1 MGQVLIADGH
11 PVTRHAVRMLLES
24 EGHAIAGEAEDGL
37 DALRLSLEQPADLL
51 ILDIDL
57 SRLNGLDV
65 MARLR
70 ARGLTLPVLA
80 FSAQDSEHIVGRFL
94 QGGASGFVSKHDD
107 LRELSLAVAMLLRG
121 RSYFPMRLLGNV
133 NLPEVRSGERERV
146 ASLSNREL
154 SVLYFLASG
163 RNNHQIAHELTISE
177 KTVSTYRTR
186 LQHKLN
192 LHSLAELID
201 FARRNALVAA
211 PQAEPRPEAPDS
223 DELVMLRSL
232 VDSLPDAL
240 YVRDTA
246 GRLAHANLAFLRLY
260 DVRLDD
266 VLGTRAM
273 DVDWYAPAQ
282 AELLH
287 QYFLQA
293 VAAEQAFARD
303 IELRIHGQ
311 RRVLHHWGK
320 PYRDAQGRLLG
331 MICGS
336 ADITGR
342 QDRLR
347 AIEAD
352 KQQAELSNRQK
363 LNFLVRASNEFSV
376 PLGAM
381 HGMLE
386 MVLQRATLE
395 PADRKALEWIDG
407 TSRDLLKLTADLRQ
421 VARLESGEEHPQVV
435 ALRLDKLLH
444 DAIAAIAA
452 SLDAKGL
459 ALDVQVAAELEHG
472 LLGDPR
478 LLREVIDYLLAYLVR
493 ESSDGTLRITLHG
506 QVDEARLAIR
516 LNATNVRAEEQDPLT
531 VYSLDELAAD
541 TERQLLQQ
549 APVGLIVAKRLV
561 GLLQGEL
568 VLASPPGQGST
579 VSAHFSL
586 ELAQPPSAS
595 GPCAI
600 DPP

>member
-1 MGQVLIADGH
+1 MKGIAMGQVLIADGH

-24 EGHAIAGEAEDGL
+24 EGHAVVGEAEDGL
-37 DALRLSLEQPADLL
+37 ETLRLGLEQLADLL

-70 ARGLTLPVLA
+70 AHGVHLPVLA

-192 LHSLAELID
+192 LHSLPELID

-211 PQAEPRPEAPDS
+211 PQGEPAPAAPEN

-240 YVRDTA
+240 YVRDTG
-246 GRLAHANLAFLRLY
+246 GRLVHANLAFLRLY
-260 DVRLDD
+260 DVQLGD

-273 DVDWYAPAQ
+273 DVDWYSPAQ

-293 VAAEQAFARD
+293 VAAEQPFARD
-303 IELRIHGQ
+303 IELRIHGH

-320 PYRDAQGRLLG
+320 PYRDAGGRLLG

-352 KQQAELSNRQK
+352 KQQAELSNQQK

-381 HGMLE
+381 HSLLE
-386 MVLQRATLE
+386 MVLQRATLK
-395 PADRKALEWIDG
+395 PADREALEWIDE
-407 TSRDLLKLTADLRQ
+407 TSRNLLKLTADLRQ
-421 VARLESGEEHPQVV
+421 VARLESGEEKPQTTP
-435 ALRLDKLLH
+435 LRLDQLLG
-444 DAIAAIAA
+444 DAIAEAAA
-452 SLDAKGL
+452 SARGKGL
-459 ALDVQVAAELEHG
+459 VLEMHAARELDRV
-472 LLGDPR
+472 LLGDPA
-478 LLREVIDYLLAYLVR
+478 LLKEILDYLLAYLIR
-493 ESSDGTLRITLHG
+493 ETSAGTLLFSLNG
-506 QVDEARLAIR
+506 QVEGSRLAVR
-516 LNATNVRAEEQDPLT
+516 LIAAGSDKPRQDPLAL
-531 VYSLDELAAD
+531 YSLEELASNAA
-541 TERQLLQQ
+541 RQMIQE

-561 GLLQGEL
+561 NLLQGEL
-568 VLASPPGQGST
+568 VLASPPGQGIT
-579 VSAHFSL
+579 VSVHL
-586 ELAQPPSAS
+586 YLPLA
-595 GPCAI
+595 
-600 DPP
+600 

>member
-11 PVTRHAVRMLLES
+11 PVTRHAVRILLES
-24 EGHAIAGEAEDGL
+24 EGHTIAGEAEDGL
-37 DALRLSLEQPADLL
+37 DALRLGLEQPADLL

-70 ARGLTLPVLA
+70 ARGVNLPVLA

-201 FARRNALVAA
+201 FARRNALVTA
-211 PQAEPRPEAPDS
+211 PQAEPERAAPDS

-260 DVRLDD
+260 DVHLED

-293 VAAEQAFARD
+293 VAAELAFARD

-381 HGMLE
+381 HGLLE
-386 MVLQRATLE
+386 MVLQRATLQ
-395 PADRKALEWIDG
+395 PADREALEWIDS
-407 TSRDLLKLTADLRQ
+407 TSRDLLELTADLRQ
-421 VARLESGEEHPQVV
+421 IARLESGEEQAQRVPLHLEPLLRE
-435 ALRLDKLLH
+435 AL
-444 DAIAAIAA
+444 AALEAPI
-452 SLDAKGL
+452 SAKGL
-459 ALDVQVAAELEHG
+459 KLELQASPEVDHA
-472 LLGDPR
+472 LLGDPL
-478 LLREVIDYLLAYLVR
+478 LLRKILDYLLAYLIR
-493 ESSDGTLRITLHG
+493 ETAAGTLCIALHG
-506 QVDEARLAIR
+506 QVEGERLAVR
-516 LNATNVRAEEQDPLT
+516 LNAAPLLQAAEDPQA
-531 VYSLDELAAD
+531 VYSLEELAAD
-541 TERQLLQQ
+541 AARQILQE

-568 VLASPPGQGST
+568 VLASPPGQGTTASVHLMLPLAPIST
-579 VSAHFSL
+579 L
-586 ELAQPPSAS
+586 
-595 GPCAI
+595 
-600 DPP
+600 

>member
-24 EGHAIAGEAEDGL
+24 EGHAIVGEAEDGL
-37 DALRLSLEQPADLL
+37 EALRLGLEQLADLL

-70 ARGLTLPVLA
+70 AHGVNLPVLA

-133 NLPEVRSGERERV
+133 NLPEVRSGERERI

-192 LHSLAELID
+192 LHSMPELID

-211 PQAEPRPEAPDS
+211 PQGEPTPVTPEN

-240 YVRDTA
+240 YVRDTG
-246 GRLAHANLAFLRLY
+246 GRLVLANLAFLRLY
-260 DVRLDD
+260 DVQLGD
-266 VLGTRAM
+266 VLGTRAL
-273 DVDWYAPAQ
+273 DVDWYAPQQ

-293 VAAEQAFARD
+293 VAAEQPFARD
-303 IELRIHGQ
+303 IELRIHGH

-320 PYRDAQGRLLG
+320 PYRDARGRLLG

-336 ADITGR
+336 ADITNR

-347 AIEAD
+347 SIEAD
-352 KQQAELSNRQK
+352 KQRAELDNRQK
-363 LNFLVRASNEFSV
+363 LNFLVRASNEFSL

-386 MVLQRATLE
+386 VVLQRAALTS
-395 PADRKALEWIDG
+395 ADREALEWIDE

-421 VARLESGEEHPQVV
+421 VARLESGEEKPR
-435 ALRLDKLLH
+435 AMPLRLDHLLGET
-444 DAIAAIAA
+444 IAAVATSA
-452 SLDAKGL
+452 RSKGL
-459 ALDVQVAAELEHG
+459 LLEMHAARELDRA
-472 LLGDPR
+472 LLGDPA
-478 LLREVIDYLLAYLVR
+478 LLREILDYLLAYLIR
-493 ESSDGTLRITLHG
+493 EMPAGTLLVSLNGH
-506 QVDEARLAIR
+506 VEESCLAVRLIA
-516 LNATNVRAEEQDPLT
+516 AGADKQQQDPLAL
-531 VYSLDELAAD
+531 YSLEELAAD
-541 TERQLLQQ
+541 ASRQMLQE

-561 GLLQGEL
+561 NLLQGEL
-568 VLASPPGQGST
+568 VLASPPGQGITAS
-579 VSAHFSL
+579 VHL
-586 ELAQPPSAS
+586 CLPLA
-595 GPCAI
+595 
-600 DPP
+600 

>member
-57 SRLNGLDV
+57 SHLNGLDV

-70 ARGLTLPVLA
+70 ARGMNLPVLA

-163 RNNHQIAHELTISE
+163 RNNHQIAHELTLSE

-201 FARRNALVAA
+201 FARRNALVTA
-211 PQAEPRPEAPDS
+211 PQAEPERAAPDS

-260 DVRLDD
+260 DVRLED

-381 HGMLE
+381 HGLLE

-395 PADRKALEWIDG
+395 PADREALEWIDG

-421 VARLESGEEHPQVV
+421 IARLESGEEHAQAI
-435 ALRLDKLLH
+435 ALRLDDLLR
-444 DAIAAIAA
+444 AATESAA
-452 SLDAKGL
+452 RLLKAK
-459 ALDVQVAAELEHG
+459 ALQADLQISPELNRE

-478 LLREVIDYLLAYLVR
+478 LLRKVFDYLLAYLIR
-493 ESSDGTLRITLHG
+493 ETPAGSLCLTLHG
-506 QVDEARLAIR
+506 QVEGSRLAIR
-516 LNATNVRAEEQDPLT
+516 LNAAPLAAEAGDPLA
-531 VYSLDELAAD
+531 VYSLEELAAD
-541 TERQLLQQ
+541 AARQMLQD
-549 APVGLIVAKRLV
+549 APVGLIVAKRLIA
-561 GLLQGEL
+561 LLQGEL
-568 VLASPPGQGST
+568 VLASPPGQGMT
-579 VSAHFSL
+579 VSMHLSL
-586 ELAQPPSAS
+586 PLAGDFPL
-595 GPCAI
+595 
-600 DPP
+600 

>member
-37 DALRLSLEQPADLL
+37 DALRLSLERPADLL

-70 ARGLTLPVLA
+70 ARGVDLPVLA

-121 RSYFPMRLLGNV
+121 RSYFPTRLLGNV

-163 RNNHQIAHELTISE
+163 RNNHQIAHELTLSE

-192 LHSLAELID
+192 LHSLPELID

-211 PQAEPRPEAPDS
+211 PQAEPEPPAADG
-223 DELVMLRSL
+223 DERVMLRSL

-240 YVRDTA
+240 YVRDTS
-246 GRLAHANLAFLRLY
+246 GRLVYANLAFLRLY
-260 DVRLDD
+260 DVELAE

-293 VAAEQAFARD
+293 VAAEQGFARD

-320 PYRDAQGRLLG
+320 PYRDARGRLLG

-352 KQQAELSNRQK
+352 RLQAELGNRQK
-363 LNFLVRASNEFSV
+363 LDFLVRASNEFSL

-381 HGMLE
+381 HGLLE

-395 PADRKALEWIDG
+395 PADRQALEWIDG
-407 TSRDLLKLTADLRQ
+407 TSRDLLRLTADLRQ
-421 VARLESGEEHPQVV
+421 VARLESGEEQMQSLPLSLEEQ
-435 ALRLDKLLH
+435 LH
-444 DAIAAIAA
+444 ATLASAAAPA
-452 SLDAKGL
+452 SVKGL
-459 ALDVQVAAELEHG
+459 KLEVEVAPPLDQAV
-472 LLGDPR
+472 LGDPL
-478 LLREVIDYLLAYLVR
+478 LLRKILDYLLTYLIR
-493 ESSDGTLRITLHG
+493 ETTAGILRIGLHG
-506 QVDEARLAIR
+506 QVEHEHLFVR
-516 LNATNVRAEEQDPLT
+516 LNAASIASTPEDPLA
-531 VYSLDELAAD
+531 VYSLEELAAD
-541 TERQLLQQ
+541 AARQMLQD

-561 GLLQGEL
+561 GLLKGEL
-568 VLASPPGQGST
+568 VLASPPGQGAT
-579 VSAHFSL
+579 VSLHLSL
-586 ELAQPPSAS
+586 PLA
-595 GPCAI
+595 
-600 DPP
+600 

>member
-24 EGHAIAGEAEDGL
+24 EGHAIAGEAENGL
-37 DALRLSLEQPADLL
+37 EALRLSLEQPADLL

-70 ARGLTLPVLA
+70 AHGVNLPVLA

-133 NLPEVRSGERERV
+133 NLPDVRSGERERV

-163 RNNHQIAHELTISE
+163 RNNHQISHELTISE

-192 LHSLAELID
+192 LHSLPELID

-211 PQAEPRPEAPDS
+211 PQGEPAPAAPEN

-240 YVRDTA
+240 YVRDTG
-246 GRLAHANLAFLRLY
+246 GRLVHANLAFLRLY
-260 DVRLDD
+260 DVQLGD

-293 VAAEQAFARD
+293 VAAEQPFARD
-303 IELRIHGQ
+303 IELRIHGH

-320 PYRDAQGRLLG
+320 PYRDAGGRLLG

-352 KQQAELSNRQK
+352 KQQAELGNRQK
-363 LNFLVRASNEFSV
+363 LNFLVRASNEFSL

-386 MVLQRATLE
+386 VVLQRATLE
-395 PADRKALEWIDG
+395 PADREALEWIDS
-407 TSRDLLKLTADLRQ
+407 TSRGLLKLTADLRQ
-421 VARLESGEEHPQVV
+421 VARLESGEEQPQQ
-435 ALRLDKLLH
+435 APLRLDELLR
-444 DAIAAIAA
+444 AAI
-452 SLDAKGL
+452 DAVATTAHGKGL
-459 ALDVQVAAELEHG
+459 ALDMQVAPELDRV
-472 LLGDPR
+472 LLGDPS
-478 LLREVIDYLLAYLVR
+478 LLREVLDYLLAYLIR
-493 ESSDGTLRITLHG
+493 ETGSGTLLVSLHG
-506 QVDEARLAIR
+506 QVEDSRLAIR
-516 LNATNVRAEEQDPLT
+516 LNATGTGAQGEDPLAL
-531 VYSLDELAAD
+531 YSLEELAAD
-541 TERQLLQQ
+541 AARQLLQD

-561 GLLQGEL
+561 SLLQGEL
-568 VLASPPGQGST
+568 VLASPPGQGTT
-579 VSAHFSL
+579 VSVH
-586 ELAQPPSAS
+586 LALPLAPETA
-595 GPCAI
+595 A
-600 DPP
+600 

>member
-11 PVTRHAVRMLLES
+11 PVTRHAVRVLLES

-37 DALRLSLEQPADLL
+37 DALRLSLERPADLL

-65 MARLR
+65 MARLK
-70 ARGLTLPVLA
+70 AHGVDLPVLA

-133 NLPEVRSGERERV
+133 NLPQVRSGERERV

-211 PQAEPRPEAPDS
+211 PQAEPEQPAPAS

-240 YVRDTA
+240 YVRDTG
-246 GRLAHANLAFLRLY
+246 GRLVHANLAFLRLY
-260 DVRLDD
+260 DVDLAE

-363 LNFLVRASNEFSV
+363 LNFLVRASNEFSL

-381 HGMLE
+381 HGLLE
-386 MVLQRATLE
+386 MVLQRASLE
-395 PADRKALEWIDG
+395 PADRQALEWIDG
-407 TSRDLLKLTADLRQ
+407 TSRDLLRLTADLRQ
-421 VARLESGEEHPQVV
+421 IARLESGEEQMQSLP
-435 ALRLDKLLH
+435 LSLEELLH
-444 DAIAAIAA
+444 AALASAA
-452 SLDAKGL
+452 APASVKGL
-459 ALDVQVAAELEHG
+459 KLEVEVAPPLDQAV
-472 LLGDPR
+472 LGDPL
-478 LLREVIDYLLAYLVR
+478 LLRKILDYLLAYLIRVTTA
-493 ESSDGTLRITLHG
+493 GILRIGLHG
-506 QVDEARLAIR
+506 QVEHEHLSVR
-516 LNATNVRAEEQDPLT
+516 LNAAPIASTPEDPLA
-531 VYSLDELAAD
+531 VYSLEELAAD
-541 TERQLLQQ
+541 AARQMLQD

-561 GLLQGEL
+561 GLLKGEL
-568 VLASPPGQGST
+568 VLASPPGQGAT
-579 VSAHFSL
+579 VSLHLSL
-586 ELAQPPSAS
+586 PLA
-595 GPCAI
+595 
-600 DPP
+600 

>member
-11 PVTRHAVRMLLES
+11 PVTRHAVRVLLES
-24 EGHAIAGEAEDGL
+24 EGHRIAGEAEDGV
-37 DALRLSLEQPADLL
+37 DALRLGLEQPADLL

-70 ARGLTLPVLA
+70 ARGVNLPVLA

-94 QGGASGFVSKHDD
+94 QSGASGFVSKHDD
-107 LRELSLAVAMLLRG
+107 LRELSLAVSMLLRG
-121 RSYFPMRLLGNV
+121 RSYFPMHLLGTV
-133 NLPEVRSGERERV
+133 NLQEVRSGEHERV

-163 RNNHQIAHELTISE
+163 RNNHQIAHELTLSE

-211 PQAEPRPEAPDS
+211 PQAAPVPAAPAG

-240 YVRDTA
+240 YVRDTS
-246 GRLAHANLAFLRLY
+246 GRLVHANRAFLHLY
-260 DVRLDD
+260 EVELGD

-320 PYRDAQGRLLG
+320 PYRDAAGRLLG

-352 KQQAELSNRQK
+352 RLQAQLSNQQK
-363 LNFLVRASNEFSV
+363 LNFLLRASNEFSL

-381 HGMLE
+381 HGLLE
-386 MVLQRATLE
+386 MVLQRASLA
-395 PADRKALEWIDG
+395 PADREALEWIDD
-407 TSRDLLKLTADLRQ
+407 TSRNLLKLTADLRQ
-421 VARLESGEEHPQVV
+421 SARLESGEEQAQALP
-435 ALRLDKLLH
+435 LRLDQLLRE
-444 DAIAAIAA
+444 AIESAA
-452 SLDAKGL
+452 SALQARKL
-459 ALDVQVAAELEHG
+459 AVDLQIAAELG
-472 LLGDPR
+472 QTLLGDPQ
-478 LLREVIDYLLAYLVR
+478 LLRKILDYLLAYLIR
-493 ESSDGTLRITLHG
+493 ENSAGTLRISLHG
-506 QVDEARLAIR
+506 QLDASLLAIR
-516 LNATNVRAEEQDPLT
+516 LNAAPLLGNSPDPLA
-531 VYSLDELAAD
+531 VYSLEELAAD
-541 TERQLLQQ
+541 AARQMLQD
-549 APVGLIVAKRLV
+549 APVGLIVARRLV
-561 GLLQGEL
+561 DLLHGEL
-568 VLASPPGQGST
+568 VLASPPGEGTT
-579 VSAHFSL
+579 VSLHLSL
-586 ELAQPPSAS
+586 PLARSIPRAS
-595 GPCAI
+595 
-600 DPP
+600 DPPL

>member
-11 PVTRHAVRMLLES
+11 PVTRHAVRVLLES
-24 EGHAIAGEAEDGL
+24 EGHTIAGEAEDGL
-37 DALRLSLEQPADLL
+37 DALRLSLERPADLL

-65 MARLR
+65 MARLK
-70 ARGLTLPVLA
+70 AHGVDLPVLA

-121 RSYFPMRLLGNV
+121 RSYFPTRLLGNV
-133 NLPEVRSGERERV
+133 NLPQVRSGERERV

-211 PQAEPRPEAPDS
+211 PQAEPEQPAPAS

-246 GRLAHANLAFLRLY
+246 GRLVHANLAFLRLY
-260 DVRLDD
+260 DVDLAE

-303 IELRIHGQ
+303 IELRIHGR

-363 LNFLVRASNEFSV
+363 LNFLVRASNEFSL

-381 HGMLE
+381 HGLLE
-386 MVLQRATLE
+386 MVLQRASLE
-395 PADRKALEWIDG
+395 PADRQALEWIDG
-407 TSRDLLKLTADLRQ
+407 TSRDLLRLTADLRQ
-421 VARLESGEEHPQVV
+421 IARLESGEEQLQSMP
-435 ALRLDKLLH
+435 LNLGELLH
-444 DAIAAIAA
+444 AALASAA
-452 SLDAKGL
+452 APASVKGL
-459 ALDVQVAAELEHG
+459 KLEVEVTPPLDQAV
-472 LLGDPR
+472 LGDPL
-478 LLREVIDYLLAYLVR
+478 LLRKILDYLLAYLIR
-493 ESSDGTLRITLHG
+493 ETTAGILRIGLHG
-506 QVDEARLAIR
+506 QVEHQRLAAR
-516 LNATNVRAEEQDPLT
+516 LNAAPVASTPEDPLA
-531 VYSLDELAAD
+531 VYSLEELAAD
-541 TERQLLQQ
+541 AARQMLQD

-561 GLLQGEL
+561 GLLKGDL
-568 VLASPPGQGST
+568 VLASPPGQGTT
-579 VSAHFSL
+579 VSVHL
-586 ELAQPPSAS
+586 TLPLA
-595 GPCAI
+595 
-600 DPP
+600 